1 MRSLAIGVTLRA
13 ETAHVSDAK
22 TVEGVGLGLRHDLAE
37 ELLARAP
44 DEVRWLEI
52 HPENYVRRGGRFAL
66 NLERALERW
75 PIVPHG
81 LSLCFGTTSRFE
93 PAYLRELKVLL
104 DRVDAPWYSDH
115 LCFAGSDGV
124 FLHDL
129 LPLPF
134 VRESIEVAAARVCE
148 LRDAIERPVA
158 IENVSYYA
166 DPAPRAMQEPEF
178 VLEVLEAADC
188 KLLLDVN
195 NVYVNSLNHRFDP
208 KAYIDRIPPER
219 VVQIHVAGH
228 FTRKGGIVIDTHGE
242 PVCEGVYDLLA
253 YTLERLGPVPV
264 LLERDQNIPPL
275 ETLLG
280 ELRRLGE
287 IYDRAMRAFAARAE
301 GGGEAVA
308 R

>member
-1 MRSLAIGVTLRA
+1 MST
-13 ETAHVSDAK
+13 SK

-37 ELLARAP
+37 ELFERAP

-66 NLERALERW
+66 NLERALDRW
-75 PIVPHG
+75 AIVPHG
-81 LSLCFGTTSRFE
+81 LTLCFGATERFE
-93 PAYLRELKVLL
+93 RGYLRELAELL
-104 DRVDAPWYSDH
+104 ERVNAPWYSDH
-115 LCFAGSDGV
+115 LCFAGIDGI

-134 VRESIEVAAARVCE
+134 TRESIEIAAARVRE
-148 LRDAIERPVA
+148 VRDAIERPVA

-166 DPAPRAMQEPEF
+166 DPAPRAMEEPDF

-195 NVYVNSLNHRFDP
+195 NVFVNSINHRFDP

-228 FTRKGGIVIDTHGE
+228 FTRKNGIIIDTHGE
-242 PVCEGVYDLLA
+242 PVCDGVYDLLA
-253 YTLERLGPVPV
+253 YTLERMGPVPV

-275 ETLLG
+275 DVLL
-280 ELRRLGE
+280 EEVRRLTR
-287 IYDRAMRAFAARAE
+287 IYDRAV
-301 GGGEAVA
+301 AVFNERTA
-308 R
+308 GPTATVAP

>member
-1 MRSLAIGVTLRA
+1 
-13 ETAHVSDAK
+13 VSTSK

-37 ELLARAP
+37 ELFERAP

-66 NLERALERW
+66 NLERALDRW
-75 PIVPHG
+75 AIVPHG
-81 LSLCFGTTSRFE
+81 LTLCFGATERFE
-93 PAYLRELKVLL
+93 RGYLRELAELL
-104 DRVDAPWYSDH
+104 ERVNAPWYSDH
-115 LCFAGSDGV
+115 LCFAGIDGI

-134 VRESIEVAAARVCE
+134 TRESIEIAAARVRE
-148 LRDAIERPVA
+148 VRDAIERPVA

-166 DPAPRAMQEPEF
+166 DPAPRAMEEPDF

-195 NVYVNSLNHRFDP
+195 NVFVNSINHRFDP

-228 FTRKGGIVIDTHGE
+228 FTRKNGIIIDTHGE
-242 PVCEGVYDLLA
+242 PVCDGVYDLLA
-253 YTLERLGPVPV
+253 YTLERMGPVPV

-275 ETLLG
+275 DVLL
-280 ELRRLGE
+280 EEVRRLTR
-287 IYDRAMRAFAARAE
+287 IYDRAV
-301 GGGEAVA
+301 AVFNERTA
-308 R
+308 GPTATVAP

>member
-1 MRSLAIGVTLRA
+1 M
-13 ETAHVSDAK
+13 SDSK

-37 ELLARAP
+37 ELFERAP

-66 NLERALERW
+66 NLERAMERW
-75 PIVPHG
+75 ALVPHG
-81 LSLCFGTTSRFE
+81 LSLCFGTTDHFD
-93 PAYLRELKVLL
+93 PAYLRELRTLL
-104 DRVDAPWYSDH
+104 DRIDAPWYSDH
-115 LCFAGSDGV
+115 LCFAGSAGV
-124 FLHDL
+124 YLHDL

-134 VRESIEVAAARVCE
+134 RRESIDVAAARVRE
-148 LRDAIERPVA
+148 VQDALGRPVA

-166 DPAPRAMQEPEF
+166 DPAPRTMEEPDF

-195 NVYVNSLNHRFDP
+195 NVFVNSINHRFDP

-228 FTRKGGIVIDTHGE
+228 FTRKDGIIIDTHGE
-242 PVCEGVYDLLA
+242 PVCEGVYDLLEH
-253 YTLERLGPVPV
+253 TLERLGPVPV
-264 LLERDQNIPPL
+264 LLERDQSIPPL
-275 ETLLG
+275 DILLA
-280 ELRRLGE
+280 EVRRLND
-287 IYDRAMRAFAARAE
+287 IYDRATGAFASRAE
-301 GGGEAVA
+301 LHTEAA

>member
-1 MRSLAIGVTLRA
+1 MST
-13 ETAHVSDAK
+13 SK

-37 ELLARAP
+37 ELFERAP

-66 NLERALERW
+66 NLERALDRW
-75 PIVPHG
+75 AIVPHG
-81 LSLCFGTTSRFE
+81 LTLCFGATERFE
-93 PAYLRELKVLL
+93 RGYLRELAELL
-104 DRVDAPWYSDH
+104 ERVNAPWYSDH
-115 LCFAGSDGV
+115 LCFAGIDGI

-134 VRESIEVAAARVCE
+134 TRESIEIAAARVRE
-148 LRDAIERPVA
+148 VRDAIERPVA

-166 DPAPRAMQEPEF
+166 DPAPRAMEEPDF

-195 NVYVNSLNHRFDP
+195 NVFVNSINHRFDP

-228 FTRKGGIVIDTHGE
+228 FTRKNGIIIDTHGE
-242 PVCEGVYDLLA
+242 PVCDGVYDLLA
-253 YTLERLGPVPV
+253 YTLERMGPVPV

-275 ETLLG
+275 DVLL
-280 ELRRLGE
+280 EEVRRLTR
-287 IYDRAMRAFAARAE
+287 IYDRAVAAFNERTAGPTAT
-301 GGGEAVA
+301 VA
-308 R
+308 P